1 MASEELIDEMDRLFG
16 HECDKRCSECNMCP
30 VINTFNEIKEVI
42 EKQIPRELTSIRK
55 VKQYDGYDMGNCPI
69 CGEPL
74 DNSFYENLKYCFVCG
89 QAIKWEQG
97 EEEGVKQVKEIVNQ
111 IK

>member
-1 MASEELIDEMDRLFG
+1 MTEVKYNIGDGREIIAEYDDNGIMEITRECFEGLIG
-16 HECDKRCSECNMCP
+16 
-30 VINTFNEIKEVI
+30 
-42 EKQIPRELTSIRK
+42 KQIPRGLTSIRK

-89 QAIKWEQG
+89 QKIDWGNEDDRD
-97 EEEGVKQVKEIVNQ
+97 
-111 IK
+111 